1 MKTFKEYLAEAKI
14 EKEMYLNESK
24 INLSN
29 VKYGNFW
36 GDILEVIGN
45 DAVGA
50 PGSETLEQFLA
61 RIVIYAAKLELE
73 HLEDNKDEIDEDNY
87 EAIINKVTPLSD
99 KKTKIIIK

>member
-29 VKYGNFW
+29 VKYGNLW
-36 GDILEVIGN
+36 GDMLEVIAN